1 MKRWLMR
8 LNAHRAFGDVGALL
22 AGAILPLAFAP
33 FGLAPLAILSPAIL
47 FWLWIELAPGR
58 SFWRGWLYGLGMFG
72 IGVSWVQ
79 ISIHQFGLPVLAFSV
94 TVTVLFIT
102 FLALYPALLGY
113 LVNRLFPGAQG
124 GVRFFMLL
132 PASWTLMEWLR
143 SWLLTG
149 FPWLNLG
156 YSQIDSPLAGIAPVL
171 GVYGVS
177 FAVVLSAG
185 TLCYAW
191 AYPQRLRCLVLLVPL
206 WGAAWLANRI
216 AWTESFGAEPIEVA
230 LIQGNIP
237 QTLKWL
243 PARYQATL
251 DRYLALSAPH
261 WGIDLMIWPETAIP
275 AFYHSAQP
283 LIQALQAQVES
294 TGTDLLIGVP
304 SMGESGK
311 TYYNSVVR
319 IGSTAGFYHKR
330 HLVPFGEYMPLQPIV
345 GRLLSFLEIPMADFS
360 AGSDAQSLLRVADQ
374 PVGISICYEDA
385 FGEEVIDT
393 LPHATLL
400 VNVSNDAWFGDSIA
414 PHQHLEMARMRA
426 LETGR
431 YLLRATNTGISA
443 VIDRRG
449 TIMARS
455 PQFEAHALIAQATP
469 YHGATP
475 YVRFGNAPVV
485 VALIFMLGLGATLEG
500 IKRQVR
506 SPRRRIIAVSRK
518 PRRNYLC

>member
-1 MKRWLMR
+1 
-8 LNAHRAFGDVGALL
+8 
-22 AGAILPLAFAP
+22 
-33 FGLAPLAILSPAIL
+33 
-47 FWLWIELAPGR
+47 
-58 SFWRGWLYGLGMFG
+58 
-72 IGVSWVQ
+72 
-79 ISIHQFGLPVLAFSV
+79 
-94 TVTVLFIT
+94 
-102 FLALYPALLGY
+102 
-113 LVNRLFPGAQG
+113 
-124 GVRFFMLL
+124 
-132 PASWTLMEWLR
+132 
-143 SWLLTG
+143 
-149 FPWLNLG
+149 
-156 YSQIDSPLAGIAPVL
+156 
-171 GVYGVS
+171 
-177 FAVVLSAG
+177 VVLSAG

-206 WGAAWLANRI
+206 WGGAWLANRI
-216 AWTESFGAEPIEVA
+216 AWTESSSTEPIEVA

-237 QTLKWL
+237 QALKWL
-243 PARYQATL
+243 PAKYQATL

-275 AFYHSAQP
+275 AFYHPAQP

-294 TGTDLLIGVP
+294 TGTDMLIGVP
-304 SMGESGK
+304 SMGESDK

-345 GRLLSFLEIPMADFS
+345 GRLLNFLEIPMADFS

-449 TIMARS
+449 TTIARS

-469 YHGATP
+469 YQGATP
-475 YVRFGNAPVV
+475 YVRFGNAPVI
-485 VALIFMLGLGATLEG
+485 VALIFMLGLGATLER

-506 SPRRRIIAVSRK
+506 SPQRRIIAVSRK
-518 PRRNYLC
+518 SRRDYL